1 MTQLITST
9 IRNGTW
15 EGVFNTDGAPPP
27 SIRVV
32 LDGQSLAPV
41 TVKPDQ
47 GSYTVRVDIPAG
59 VLSDGVQ
66 TFLVQDAV
74 RGLTIAYF
82 TVITGVSFDTDLRA
96 EVDLLRAELDM
107 LKSAFRRHCLETE

>member
-1 MTQLITST
+1 MTQLIRST

-15 EGVFNTDGAPPP
+15 EGVFNTDDAPAP

-32 LDGQSLAPV
+32 LDGQSLTQVAV
-41 TVKPDQ
+41 TPDQ
-47 GSYTVRVDIPAG
+47 GSYSVRVGIPAD

-66 TFLVQDAV
+66 TFLVQDAA
-74 RGLTIAYF
+74 RGLTIAHF
-82 TVITGVSFDTDLRA
+82 TIITGVSFDTDLRA